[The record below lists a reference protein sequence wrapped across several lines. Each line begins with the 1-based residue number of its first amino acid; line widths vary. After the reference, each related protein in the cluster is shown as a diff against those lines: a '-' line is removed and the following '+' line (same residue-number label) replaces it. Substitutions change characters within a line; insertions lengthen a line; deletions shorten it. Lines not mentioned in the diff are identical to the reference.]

1 MEGRKGWNNNGPV
14 TRIQLGRDKQNG
26 WCRGMDRR
34 GVGKG
39 VYLSLAQRPT
49 AHHGARGIGDA

>member
-1 MEGRKGWNNNGPV
+1 MEQHGPV

-26 WCRGMDRR
+26 WCEGIDRR